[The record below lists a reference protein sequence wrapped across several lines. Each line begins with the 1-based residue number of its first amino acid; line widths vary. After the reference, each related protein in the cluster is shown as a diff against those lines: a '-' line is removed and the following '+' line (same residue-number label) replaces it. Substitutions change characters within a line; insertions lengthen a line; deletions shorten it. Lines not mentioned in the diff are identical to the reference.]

1 LYFRRRPN
9 QEHATAEGSNTSTL
23 LCFLNALS
31 QPVYTQKNVTAAD
44 NAGIKV
50 AMFEGNTK
58 ITSGLLSKVK
68 VEILVLRG
76 DFSNTCGDNWTD
88 EEFDAH
94 IVQGRDGKDLV
105 VGTAWLTNGEVEL
118 SQIRF
123 PEGSC
128 RTPSRKFILAARV
141 CKSEKTAIRVH
152 EAIMKPVTVLD
163 RRNERMLLLQNL
175 LLCFFFCYWVCL
187 SII

>member
-1 LYFRRRPN
+1 
-9 QEHATAEGSNTSTL
+9 

-31 QPVYTQKNVTAAD
+31 QPVYTQKNVTAED
-44 NAGIKV
+44 NSGIKV

-58 ITSGLLSKVK
+58 VTSGLLSKVK

-76 DFSNTCGDNWTD
+76 DFNNCRDNWTG

-105 VGTAWLTNGEVEL
+105 LGTAWLSNGEVEH

-141 CKSEKTAIRVH
+141 CKSEKMAVRVH

-175 LLCFFFCYWVCL
+175 LLWFVSCYWICL